1 MKIEPTLSITIE
13 DVMYTVSELSPQQQ
27 TMVRYMDDW
36 RQREAD
42 NTSLQL
48 MARVSIQYMQQQLLQ
63 TLSTVETSSETVE
76 ENDAHG

>member
-13 DVMYTVSELSPQQQ
+13 DVTYTVSELSPQQQ
-27 TMVRYMDDW
+27 TMVAYMDDW

-76 ENDAHG
+76 ENDARG

>member
-76 ENDAHG
+76 ENDARG